1 MTRNL
6 LINPIKTSLLALLL
20 VFILTTVLIASSIM
34 LLDYVK
40 PSRLFAVTPQEKLVI
55 DNINIVLPSNDK
67 VLKNRQVTIENGVI
81 SEINIAKTP
90 FKNSKY
96 VDGGGDYLTPGLI
109 DMHVHMH
116 DRKHLML
123 TLAHGVTTVRSLR
136 GQPKHL
142 RWKKELENSEWLG
155 SNLYSSSPVLA
166 GAGTHALNQEVL
178 TPEDGALQVKLAS
191 KKGYDSIKVYGDL
204 DAKTFE
210 SIMDTAKKLNIP
222 VAKHAPL
229 PAQGSH
235 WQYIE
240 NIQSLEHVEDIFQGL
255 LNYEFDANKLQG
267 IAIQL
272 KKLNTPFVP
281 TLETFSHLTQLSVHK
296 QSFIDTL
303 PLEYLNPLYFDIER
317 LFSVSRW
324 LEVSEEHANFN
335 KKELEFLLKTVKI
348 LDEYHVKLLVGSDTG
363 TMYTIPGIAT
373 HNEIRLMKQA
383 GLPNHKILQAATINA
398 AEALGIESKFGSIK
412 VGKIADL
419 VLTNQNPLENIV
431 TLQQPVAVIKNGQY
445 IDKKTLDL
453 IKDSAKEH
461 SYYWSAIMLLEDLLT
476 RFVLS

>member
-1 MTRNL
+1 MNINL
-6 LINPIKTSLLALLL
+6 IIKPVKISILALLSI
-20 VFILTTVLIASSIM
+20 FILTCVLTVSSIL

-40 PSRLFAVTPQEKLVI
+40 PSGLFAVTPHEKLVI
-55 DNINIVLPSNDK
+55 DNVNIVDPSNNE
-67 VLKNRQVTIENGVI
+67 VLRNRQVTIENGII

-90 FKNSKY
+90 FENSKFI
-96 VDGGGDYLTPGLI
+96 DGEGDYLTPGLM

-142 RWKKELENSEWLG
+142 RWKNELENNEWLG

-178 TPEDGALQVKLAS
+178 TPEDGANQVKLANS
-191 KKGYDSIKVYGDL
+191 KGYDSIKVYGDL

-210 SIMDTAKKLNIP
+210 SIMNTAKKLNIP

-267 IAIQL
+267 IALQI

-281 TLETFSHLTQLSVHK
+281 TLETFNHLTQLSVHK

-335 KKELEFLLKTVKI
+335 KKELNFLLETVKA
-348 LDEYHVKLLVGSDTG
+348 LHDHNVKLLVGSDTG

-373 HNEIRLMKQA
+373 HNEIKLMKQA
-383 GLPNHKILQAATINA
+383 GLPNYKILQAATINA
-398 AEALGIESKFGSIK
+398 AEALGVENKYGSID

-419 VLTNQNPLENIV
+419 VLSNQNPLKNIE
-431 TLQQPVAVIKNGQY
+431 TLQQPTAVIKNGQY
-445 IDKKTLDL
+445 IDKKTLNL

-461 SYYWSAIMLLEDLLT
+461 SYYWSVIALLEDLLT
-476 RFVLS
+476 RFVFS